1 MSPKASDGFSP
12 QEKAAMR
19 ERAKELKA
27 QAKAAQQR
35 EVGEADVLA
44 KIADMPE
51 PDQRLARRIHELVST
66 HAPTL
71 WPRTWYGMPA
81 YTKEGKVL
89 CFFQSGAKFESRYC
103 TLGFSDAARLDDGQ
117 MWATSFALVELDVAT
132 EAQIVALLA
141 RATA

>member
-35 EVGEADVLA
+35 EVGEA
-44 KIADMPE
+44 E
-51 PDQRLARRIHELVST
+51 PDQRLAQRIHELVST

-103 TLGFSDAARLDDGQ
+103 TLGFTDAARLDDGQ

>member
-103 TLGFSDAARLDDGQ
+103 TLGFTDAARLDDGQ

>member
-1 MSPKASDGFSP
+1 MSPKANDGFSA

-44 KIADMPE
+44 KIAEMPE
-51 PDQRLARRIHELVST
+51 PDQRLAQRIHELVST

-103 TLGFSDAARLDDGQ
+103 TLGFTDAARLDDGQ
-117 MWATSFALVELDVAT
+117 MWATSFALVELDPAT

>member
-81 YTKEGKVL
+81 YTKAGKVL

-103 TLGFSDAARLDDGQ
+103 TLGFTDAARLDDGQ